1 MGPTVSN
8 IDGSYFIT
16 TAIPYVNA
24 APHLGHA
31 LEFVQTDVLARH
43 RRLRGQPVRFLS
55 GTDDHALKNVTAAAR
70 AGVPVADFVAS
81 GADSFE
87 CLRRVLNLSTDD
99 FIRTSSDPRHRPG
112 VELLWRQCAA
122 QSDFYRKRYEGLYCV
137 GCEQFYRVAELDA
150 GRCHEHG
157 TLAER
162 VVEENWFFRLSKYA
176 DAVERAIVS
185 GRVRVN
191 PVEKANEVLSVIR
204 SGLDDI
210 SVSRPAARADGWGIA
225 VPDDPSQVIYVWWDA
240 LTNYVTALDYA
251 TPASGHYQRWWVEAA
266 ERVHVIGKGISRF
279 HAVYWIALLL
289 SAGQPLPNTIHVHDY
304 VNLGGTKLAKS
315 AGNALAPHDVV
326 DRYGTDALRWW
337 FTREVPLLGDTEY
350 SVERLVNAYNGDL
363 ANGLG
368 NLVSRTLTLV
378 TRHLDGLIDASDAG
392 TVESAGWSS
401 QRLDTSVADLP
412 GRVDR
417 ALADA
422 DFRAAT
428 GAIVETVD
436 EANRFLN
443 ATTPWALAK
452 AEHAAARDQLT
463 RVLSRV
469 VQACRAV
476 TREIAPFI
484 PDGAEVLARQ
494 LGTGGHVASP
504 KVTFPRI
511 VQD

>member
-1 MGPTVSN
+1 MSHFG
-8 IDGSYFIT
+8 GSYFIT

-70 AGVPVADFVAS
+70 AGVPVADFVAA

-87 CLRRVLNLSTDD
+87 ALRTVLNLSNDD

-122 QSDFYRKRYEGLYCV
+122 QSDFYRRRYQGLYCP
-137 GCEQFYRVAELDA
+137 GCEQFYTTGELDA
-150 GRCHEHG
+150 GRCREHG
-157 TLAER
+157 TPAER

-176 DAVERAIVS
+176 DAIEHAITS
-185 GRVRVN
+185 GQVRVN
-191 PVEKANEVLSVIR
+191 PGRKANEVLSFIR

-210 SVSRPAARADGWGIA
+210 SVSRPAARANGWGIQ

-240 LTNYVTALDYA
+240 LTNYITALDYA
-251 TPASGHYQRWWVEAA
+251 TPASGLYQRWWVEAA
-266 ERVHVIGKGISRF
+266 ERVHLIGKGISRF

-289 SAGQPLPNTIHVHDY
+289 SARQPLPTTIHVHDY
-304 VNLGGTKLAKS
+304 VNLGGTKLSKS
-315 AGNALAPHDVV
+315 AGNTLAPSDIV
-326 DRYGTDALRWW
+326 DHYGTDALRWW
-337 FTREVPLLGDTEY
+337 FTREVPLVGDTEY
-350 SVERLVNAYNGDL
+350 NNERLVNAYNSDL

-378 TRHLDGLIDASDAG
+378 TGHLEGRIDAGDADL
-392 TVESAGWSS
+392 VEAASWSS
-401 QRLDTSVADLP
+401 RSLDTSIAELS
-412 GRVDR
+412 GRVDK

-443 ATTPWALAK
+443 ATKPWALAK
-452 AEHAAARDQLT
+452 AQDSLARHQLA

-476 TREIAPFI
+476 TSEIAPFT
-484 PDGAEVLARQ
+484 PNGANVLARQ
-494 LGTGGHVASP
+494 LGTGGRVSSP
-504 KVTFPRI
+504 QATFPRI
-511 VQD
+511 A